1 MTAWARPLEKN
12 FSNAL
17 SDAFAFAVR
26 QIARWLFSL
35 TGNPQAADI
44 GGVPTEDLI
53 ARFQRG
59 QPRAFEAIYERF
71 KDYVYRVAFF
81 VLRHEQEA
89 EDATQE
95 TFLDLLKALPKYD
108 IHGPAR
114 FETWLYRVTVNRAR
128 MHMRRK
134 RLSSEEW
141 EAIEERLE
149 RLPVPDE
156 EQPEERILMADQAR
170 RVWRAVNDLPDT
182 HRIAVVL
189 RYQQTLSYE
198 EIADVLGISIGTVK
212 SRLYNAHKKL
222 LDLLG
227 SEPEEYRE

>member
-1 MTAWARPLEKN
+1 MTVWAQPIEKTFTN
-12 FSNAL
+12 VL
-17 SDAFAFAVR
+17 GRTWVIVYR
-26 QIARWLFSL
+26 QIARWLFAL
-35 TGNPQAADI
+35 TGSPEAAQI

-59 QPRAFEAIYERF
+59 QPRAFEAIYDRF

-108 IHGPAR
+108 IQGPAR

-128 MHMRRK
+128 MHLRRK
-134 RLSSEEW
+134 RPCSEEW
-141 EAIEERLE
+141 ESIEERLE
-149 RLPVPDE
+149 RLPLPDE
-156 EQPEERILMADQAR
+156 NQPEETVLQRDRAR
-170 RVWRAVNDLPDT
+170 RLWRAVDDLPDT

-189 RYQQTLSYE
+189 RYQQALSYS

-212 SRLYNAHKKL
+212 SRLSRAKQKL
-222 LDLLG
+222 YEILKED
-227 SEPEEYRE
+227 